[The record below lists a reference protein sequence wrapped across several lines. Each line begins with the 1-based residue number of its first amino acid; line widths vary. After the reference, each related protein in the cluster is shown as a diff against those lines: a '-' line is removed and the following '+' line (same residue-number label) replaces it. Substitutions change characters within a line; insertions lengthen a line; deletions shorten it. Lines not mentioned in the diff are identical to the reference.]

1 MQDTSQYTAKVTQDL
16 KVLIRD
22 SEELLAATAE
32 NAGERLQDVRARLSK
47 ALENARGTAQN
58 LEAAAL
64 EKAKAA
70 DKVIRDHPYQSI
82 GVAFGVGVLIGLVI
96 GRSR

>member
-1 MQDTSQYTAKVTQDL
+1 MTDTAVHTEKIDKDL
-16 KVLIRD
+16 KVLIQD
-22 SEELLAATAE
+22 SEDLLAATAD
-32 NAGERLQDVRARLSK
+32 NAGERLKEVRARLSH
-47 ALENARGTAQN
+47 ALENARGTAHQ
-58 LEAAAL
+58 LEIKAV

-82 GVAFGVGVLIGLVI
+82 GIAFGVGVLVGLVI